1 MKLKQTLEA
10 LRDHHR
16 SAIDDFA
23 RRAFEDELDRLRM
36 MRVAE
41 DGLGIGDYLPD
52 FELEGTDGRV
62 RRSGDLLDR
71 GPLVLAFFRGGWCPF
86 CDVTMAALDRAT
98 PTLEGLGATVLGIMP
113 ETIEYT
119 RRTASQRGLSYGLL
133 SDPRNEY
140 AGLCGLAYD
149 LSSDHVRLH
158 VDRRRDL
165 PKLHGGTMWRLPIP
179 AVFVVECSG
188 RVVFAFS
195 DVDPSRWP
203 DPDELIV
210 SLNAL
215 GGMTAS

>member
-16 SAIDDFA
+16 SDIDDFA

-52 FELEGTDGRV
+52 FELEGADACIW
-62 RRSGDLLDR
+62 RSGELLDR
-71 GPLVLAFFRGGWCPF
+71 GPLVLAFFRGGWCPY
-86 CDVTMAALDRAT
+86 CDVTMAALDRASAA
-98 PTLEGLGATVLGIMP
+98 LQALGATVLGIMP
-113 ETIEYT
+113 DTIEHV
-119 RRTASQRGLSYGLL
+119 RRTASMRGLSYGLL

-140 AGLCGLAYD
+140 AALCGLAYD
-149 LSSDHVRLH
+149 LSPDHIRIH
-158 VDRRRDL
+158 TDRRRDL
-165 PKLHGGTMWRLPIP
+165 PKLHGDTKWRLPVP
-179 AVFVVECSG
+179 AVFVVERSG

-203 DPDELIV
+203 DPEGLVD

-215 GGMTAS
+215 SRAA